1 MCTGFVRKG
10 KDMIVGFNMDINVG
24 AFNYEVVANKEQFY
38 VEIKDNQAGSIKAHG
53 INHLGNFANQLN
65 NMNFTKAPFRFGED
79 VVPLYK
85 IVDDYI
91 SGKISYGDILKMVN
105 EKEIVN
111 MPEQAINIPCV
122 AMHSLIAD
130 REGHIM
136 ILEPGNGYS
145 VIQEKYAA
153 LSNFTFLES
162 PADLIPESYG
172 YYGKD
177 RYDKAMEIL
186 RASNDDFSV
195 QDGLAL
201 LNAVKQTGT
210 WATRVSFVYSNNE
223 NAVYYVIEN
232 DFDHVIRHRFEV

>member
-38 VEIKDNQAGSIKAHG
+38 VGIKNDQIGSVKAHG

-65 NMNFTKAPFRFGED
+65 NMNFKKSPFILGDD
-79 VVPLYK
+79 VVPLYE

-111 MPEQAINIPCV
+111 MPEQAINSPCV
-122 AMHSLIAD
+122 SMHSLIAD

-136 ILEPGNGYS
+136 ILEPGNGYG

-153 LSNFTFLES
+153 LSNFAFLES

-186 RASNDDFSV
+186 RESNDDFSAE
-195 QDGLAL
+195 DGLAL

-223 NAVYYVIEN
+223 NAVYYIIEN
-232 DFDHVIRHRFEV
+232 NFDHIMKHQFEV